1 MDKRN
6 TKSKA
11 AIKKALIRLSKE
23 KEYSDITVRELC
35 REAGVSRSTFYN
47 NYHLFNDV
55 AAEISAEYMKE
66 IREKRLSRNFFDLM
80 AENGDDLKLLL
91 ESGVFGQQF
100 GLYLKEIIAE
110 EQLLCKEDDYDDL
123 SLNVMALYHAYGIFG
138 VLLNLINLKGR
149 SSYDMIYDRS
159 VATLLELNR
168 KFFEGKNGEIPDN

>member
-1 MDKRN
+1 MN
-6 TKSKA
+6 
-11 AIKKALIRLSKE
+11 
-23 KEYSDITVRELC
+23 
-35 REAGVSRSTFYN
+35 
-47 NYHLFNDV
+47 
-55 AAEISAEYMKE
+55 
-66 IREKRLSRNFFDLM
+66 
-80 AENGDDLKLLL
+80 
-91 ESGVFGQQF
+91 Q
-100 GLYLKEIIAE
+100 YLKEIIAE